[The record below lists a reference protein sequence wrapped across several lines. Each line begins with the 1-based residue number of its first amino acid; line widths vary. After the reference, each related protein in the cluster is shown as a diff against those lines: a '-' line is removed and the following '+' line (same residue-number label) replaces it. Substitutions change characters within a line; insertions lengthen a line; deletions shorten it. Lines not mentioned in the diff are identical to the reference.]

1 MKKLLLFAGIA
12 ALLASCQCNQEKL
25 SPVLTIEG
33 GQVQGVSADKVK
45 GVFVFRGIPYAAAP
59 IRQNRWKAPQPVEPW
74 EGILKAD
81 RFEHPSYQH
90 IQYKGGYYTE
100 WGYGDE
106 APFSEDCLYAN
117 VWTKYPGQTDAKKA
131 VALWIHGGG
140 YREGWG
146 SEPEFDAQ
154 EWAGKDVV
162 LVSINYRLGIFGFM
176 THPDLSAESENGVS
190 GNYGILDQIEAL
202 KWIQKNIEQFG
213 GDPNNVM
220 IFGQSAGG
228 GSVRTICE
236 SPLARGLF
244 HKAIIMSAGGLT
256 VPGQGG
262 MGMMGGMNMGAMP
275 RPAAA
280 PAGAPAAPRG
290 AAPAGMPAMGGFG
303 GFGGF
308 GMFGGFGGNQT
319 PKLAAY
325 KAPAAPE
332 GLNALQRAEFNT
344 KVVMDWAGYDNL
356 QKMRNADTEVMYS
369 VGTIY
374 SNATGNMGSITAMP
388 IVDGYVSK
396 ESFDEAALD
405 GTLADV
411 PYMCGYT
418 LNDMG
423 NMSAGVAAFCQ
434 NREEMSQNGSK
445 AWAYE
450 FARPLPDDG
459 SHPEVTQRL
468 KGAFH
473 SSDLWFVFKSLQHC
487 WRPWTQGDWDLS
499 EKMLTA
505 WTNFA
510 KYSDPN
516 GPQGGD
522 WAPCT
527 KDNPGFMVFKL
538 DENDAENSEFGES
551 ITKLPWEE

>member
-1 MKKLLLFAGIA
+1 MKKLLFLAGI
-12 ALLASCQCNQEKL
+12 LTLMASCQCNEKL
-25 SPVLTIEG
+25 SPVLSIEG
-33 GQVQGVSADKVK
+33 GQVQGVSVDRVK
-45 GVFVFRGIPYAAAP
+45 DVFVFRGIPYAAAP
-59 IRQNRWKAPQPVEPW
+59 IRENRWKAPQPVTPW
-74 EGILKAD
+74 EGVKLCN

-90 IQYKGGYYTE
+90 IQFKGGYYTE

-106 APFSEDCLYAN
+106 APFSEDCLYLN
-117 VWTKYPGQTDAKKA
+117 VWTKKPGDVNAKLP

-162 LVSINYRLGIFGFM
+162 LVSINYRLGVFGFL
-176 THPDLSAESENGVS
+176 THPELSAESENGVS
-190 GNYGILDQIEAL
+190 GNYGILDQIESL
-202 KWIQKNIEQFG
+202 KWIKKNIAQFG
-213 GDPNNVM
+213 GDPDNVM

-228 GSVRTICE
+228 GSVRTLCE

-244 HKAIIMSAGGLT
+244 NKAIIMSAGGLT
-256 VPGQGG
+256 VPNAGG
-262 MGMMGGMNMGAMP
+262 MGMGMRGGMGGM
-275 RPAAA
+275 R
-280 PAGAPAAPRG
+280 
-290 AAPAGMPAMGGFG
+290 MGGFP
-303 GFGGF
+303 GFGG
-308 GMFGGFGGNQT
+308 MGGNNNT

-325 KAPAAPE
+325 KAPQAPE

-344 KVVMDWAGYDNL
+344 KVIMDWAGYNTL
-356 QKMRNADTEVMYS
+356 QKMRNADTEVIYS
-369 VGTIY
+369 VASIY
-374 SNATGNMGSITAMP
+374 SNATGNQGGFTGQP
-388 IVDGYVSK
+388 IVDGYVSL

-411 PYMCGYT
+411 PYMIGYT

-423 NMSAGVAAFCQ
+423 NMSAGIAEFCK
-434 NREEMSQNGSK
+434 NREEKGNK

-468 KGAFH
+468 SGAFH

-487 WRPWTQGDWDLS
+487 WRPWTKGDWDLS

-505 WTNFA
+505 WTNFC
-510 KYSDPN
+510 KYGDPN
-516 GPQGGD
+516 GKDGGE
-522 WAPCT
+522 WKPCT
-527 KDNPGFMVFKL
+527 KDEPNFMIFKL
-538 DENDAENSEFGES
+538 DANDAEASEIGQP
-551 ITKLPWEE
+551 ITKLDY